1 MIAFACKQCGK
12 RFERP
17 DETSGTLV
25 FCACGA
31 GTRVP
36 YESSLPATAELL
48 DPPPAVDRPAPRWDA
63 AAPPRW
69 DTPAAEAQPLP
80 HWRQSA
86 RDRSQCLNHG
96 STPAAQT
103 CADCHEGFCA
113 CCAVVFQ
120 GSPRCGPC
128 KNFRVRA
135 VQRPPHVSVMA
146 IFAPLIA
153 MGAGGF
159 WLFLLLF
166 IAAIKPE
173 RGAVAGWAVVGLFPQ
188 MLAFTLA
195 ALATLKVEASP
206 RVSGRSWAITGMVA
220 AVVCSSLIL
229 LMMALVMQAT

>member
-12 RFERP
+12 RYERP
-17 DETSGTLV
+17 EETSGTLV

-36 YESSLPATAELL
+36 YESSLPPMAQPL
-48 DPPPAVDRPAPRWDA
+48 DPLPPRVERPAPRWD
-63 AAPPRW
+63 
-69 DTPAAEAQPLP
+69 TGPAEPQPLRY
-80 HWRQSA
+80 WGQQST

-96 STPAAQT
+96 SVPAAHS
-103 CADCHEGFCA
+103 CADCGEGFCA
-113 CCAVVFQ
+113 SCAVAFQ

-153 MGAGGF
+153 IGAGGF

-166 IAAIKPE
+166 IAGLKLGP
-173 RGAVAGWAVVGLFPQ
+173 GAVAGWGIIGLFPQ
-188 MLAFTLA
+188 LLAFTLA
-195 ALATLKVEASP
+195 ALAEMKIESSP
-206 RVSGRSWAITGMVA
+206 RISGRSWAMTGMVA
-220 AVVCSSLIL
+220 AVVCASWIL
-229 LMMALVMQAT
+229 LMMALVMQAV